1 MQELVGEAATAR
13 EPEWQ
18 NQKAPIPKS
27 QGEKYPIK
35 WASLGHST
43 TTATSQELATRPP
56 LVQPQAALTILGDC
70 QLIQERITSRL
81 KALMN
86 VLPANTEFPKE
97 SDIPGL
103 LNLGKNACL
112 DRQTRDSTLRL
123 LGRVANNHSG
133 RIGLILPVT
142 GRRSDQIVQILTGMR
157 AFFKEL
163 GLDFDKHVILKDSG
177 NTTHGAEVGYAEL
190 VLLHNVELVIGGLEQ
205 AESEILAQWGASLS
219 FPTIVLTPNRDLA
232 NLSPYVFVLYPSE
245 KRLAETL
252 VQTALGKQKKRIAI
266 LKPKNAR
273 SDRLTRFFKD
283 AVTQSGGAI
292 TAEIEYVS
300 GSYESMQKAAKD
312 LFRVNAP
319 ERANELRE
327 AYEKAKLKAAEERVA
342 FNPKEVLLPPL
353 IDFDALFIP
362 DDFRSVRHFAKLFK
376 FHMADKLT
384 LIGNHEWRSFGL
396 IDPPEPML
404 EGSFFAD
411 FVGGYA
417 SLPAS
422 LQIPPSPSPWFVDP
436 DLVARVDF
444 RLIGYRIGR
453 VISSLVGQVQPKRSL
468 IPATLAQLKLKD
480 SQEGAATPVFDQTRV
495 ALWPTFVFRVA
506 KNQLVAD

>member
-1 MQELVGEAATAR
+1 MQDLLGEAATAR

-18 NQKAPIPKS
+18 SQKAPIQKS
-27 QGEKYPIK
+27 QGDKYPLRWLPI
-35 WASLGHST
+35 GQPT
-43 TTATSQELATRPP
+43 PTATSPEAATRPP
-56 LVQPQAALTILGDC
+56 LVQPLAASIMQTDC

-86 VLPANTEFPKE
+86 LLPASTEFPRE
-97 SDIPGL
+97 SEIPSL

-112 DRQTRDSTLRL
+112 DRQTRDQALRL
-123 LGRVANNHSG
+123 LSRVANNHSG
-133 RIGLILPVT
+133 RIGLILPIT

-157 AFFKEL
+157 AFFKEV

-219 FPTIVLTPNRDLA
+219 FPTVVLTPNRDLA
-232 NLSPYVFVLYPSE
+232 NLSPHVFVLYPSE
-245 KRLAETL
+245 KGLAETL
-252 VQTALGKQKKRIAI
+252 VQAALSKQKKRIAI
-266 LKPKNAR
+266 LKPKNLR
-273 SDRLTRFFKD
+273 TDRITKFFKD

-300 GSYESMQKAAKD
+300 GNYESMQKAAKD
-312 LFRVNAP
+312 LFRINAP
-319 ERANELRE
+319 ERANELKE

-342 FNPKEVLLPPL
+342 FNPKEVLLPPM

-384 LIGNHEWRSFGL
+384 LIGNHEWRSYGL

-404 EGSFFAD
+404 DGSFFAD
-411 FVGGYA
+411 FVGSYL

-422 LQIPPSPSPWFVDP
+422 LQIPPSPSPWFIEP

-453 VISSLVGQVQPKRSL
+453 VISGLVGQVQPKRSL
-468 IPATLAQLKLKD
+468 IPATLAKLKLKE
-480 SQEGAATPVFDQTRV
+480 SQKGEATSVFDGNRV
-495 ALWPTFVFRVA
+495 AIWPTFVFRVA